1 MTTIVDLLPEG
12 GHDGGMSDPTAL
24 PSHQLQVTPLPLPP
38 RQLRSVALVVQDGVE
53 SFGLGALCEV
63 FAEPYHP
70 EEDNPVFDFRVV
82 APRPGRVRGSA
93 GYDLVVDHGLEAAA
107 DADLV
112 CVVPYRD
119 YVHPDPA
126 VVELVRQVH
135 ARRGWLFAHCTAVY
149 ALGLAGV
156 LDGRRYATH
165 WRHADALAAAFP
177 LGRLDRDVL
186 YVHDDHVLT
195 GAGTAAG
202 IDAALHLLRQ
212 THGSKVAADAAR
224 RMVVPPQRDGGQAQF
239 IARPVPTCDSAT
251 LAALL
256 EWIGEN
262 LTADLTV
269 DRLAAQLNQSPRTF
283 ARRFK
288 QETGAT
294 PYNWVL
300 GRRVQAA
307 EELLERSDEG
317 MDTIAARVGFGTA
330 AVLRHHFTRVRGV
343 SPSAYRRAFTVSP
356 GAASRVG

>member
-1 MTTIVDLLPEG
+1 
-12 GHDGGMSDPTAL
+12 MSGLHA
-24 PSHQLQVTPLPLPP
+24 VTRPI
-38 RQLRSVALVVQDGVE
+38 RSVALVVQDGVE

-82 APRPGRVRGSA
+82 TPRPGRVRGSS
-93 GYDLVVDHGLEAAA
+93 GYDLVVDHDLSFAA

-119 YVHPDPA
+119 YTRPDPA
-126 VVELVRQVH
+126 VVDLVREVD
-135 ARRGWLFAHCTAVY
+135 ARQAWLFAHCTAVY

-177 LGRLDRDVL
+177 LAQLDRDVL

-212 THGSKVAADAAR
+212 TYGAKVSADAAR

-239 IARPVPTCDSAT
+239 IARPVPTCDSET

-256 EWIGEN
+256 DWIGEN

-269 DRLAAQLNQSPRTF
+269 DRLAAELNQSPRTF

-294 PYNWVL
+294 PYSWVL
-300 GRRVQAA
+300 SRRVQAA
-307 EELLERSDEG
+307 EELLERSDASIDE
-317 MDTIAARVGFGTA
+317 IADQVGFGTA
-330 AVLRHHFTRVRGV
+330 AVLRHHFTRARGV
-343 SPSAYRRAFTVSP
+343 SPTRYRRAFSVSAP
-356 GAASRVG
+356 APSRVG